1 MKKINVAILDYKMGN
16 IASLKNS
23 LNYLSAK
30 FEIVSNPK
38 NLKNKTHIILP
49 GVGSYKLAMK
59 NIRSLKIEE
68 SLKYYVK
75 EKKIN
80 ILGICLGM
88 QLIGKSSTENGYTKG
103 LGFIDCVVR
112 PFNKKEVKNQ
122 KIPHVGFNS
131 INFNKENKFLK
142 GIKSNSDFYFDH
154 SFRMTQGNLSENFAL
169 CNYGVDFLAAF
180 NINNIFGTQF
190 HPEKSQSNGL
200 RVLSN
205 FLKS

>member
-1 MKKINVAILDYKMGN
+1 MKKLIFCFDIDNILCISPNNNYKKSKPIKTN
-16 IASLKNS
+16 IRL
-23 LNYLSAK
+23 
-30 FEIVSNPK
+30 V
-38 NLKNKTHIILP
+38 NLL
-49 GVGSYKLAMK
+49 MK
-59 NIRSLKIEE
+59 NGH
-68 SLKYYVK
+68 YVK
-75 EKKIN
+75 
-80 ILGICLGM
+80 LFTSRYMG
-88 QLIGKSSTENGYTKG
+88 
-103 LGFIDCVVR
+103 R
-112 PFNKKEVKNQ
+112 
-122 KIPHVGFNS
+122 
-131 INFNKENKFLK
+131 NKENKFLK

>member
-16 IASLKNS
+16 ITSLKNS

-30 FEIVSNPK
+30 FEIVNNP
-38 NLKNKTHIILP
+38 NGLKNKTHIILP

-68 SLKYYVK
+68 PLKYYVN

-80 ILGICLGM
+80 ILGVCLGM
-88 QLIGKSSTENGYTKG
+88 HLIGKSSTENGYTKG
-103 LGFIDCVVR
+103 LGFIDNVVKS
-112 PFNKKEVKNQ
+112 FTKKEVKNQ

-131 INFNKENKFLK
+131 IKFNKENKFLR
-142 GIKSNSDFYFDH
+142 GIEPNSDFYFDH
-154 SFRMTQGNLSENFAL
+154 SFRMTKDNFSGNFAL
-169 CNYGVDFLAAF
+169 CNYGLDFLAAF
-180 NINNIFGTQF
+180 NKNNIFGTQF

-200 RVLSN
+200 NVLVN